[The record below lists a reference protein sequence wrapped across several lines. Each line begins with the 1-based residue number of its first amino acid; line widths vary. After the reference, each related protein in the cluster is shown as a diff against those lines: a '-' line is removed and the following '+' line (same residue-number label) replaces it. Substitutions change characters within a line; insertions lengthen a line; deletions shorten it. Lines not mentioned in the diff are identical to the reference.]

1 MATEQLFNQTIIE
14 EYVLSEEPYYL
25 PLADEIEIFEA
36 AYHQRVPV
44 LLKGPTGTG
53 KTRFVEH
60 MSWRLGEELTV
71 AKPAAKVDASSNG
84 NPASLP
90 LVTVACHEDLTASDL
105 IGRYLLDR
113 DGNTMA
119 RWPVDTSR
127 EIRRHLLLGR
137 SCRSTER
144 HDRHHP
150 PIDRPPPDIDDRQ
163 TRLGHRCRRRIP
175 TGRLIQPRLPERRQ
189 GSQAQHPPAL
199 RCPRV
204 RLP

>member
-71 AKPAAKVDASSNG
+71 AKPAAKVDAASNG

-113 DGNTMA
+113 EGTRWQDG
-119 RWPVDTSR
+119 P
-127 EIRRHLLLGR
+127 
-137 SCRSTER
+137 
-144 HDRHHP
+144 
-150 PIDRPPPDIDDRQ
+150 
-163 TRLGHRCRRRIP
+163 
-175 TGRLIQPRLPERRQ
+175 
-189 GSQAQHPPAL
+189 
-199 RCPRV
+199 
-204 RLP
+204 